1 MEYTESSEINSHVY
15 DHMIFEKSAKATMGK
30 KSQQTMLRKQNVHM
44 QKRSWSFPLYQIQ
57 KLSQNK

>member
-30 KSQQTMLRKQNVHM
+30 KSLQQTMLRKQNVHM
-44 QKRSWSFPLYQIQ
+44 QKRS
-57 KLSQNK
+57 